1 MNNNEVDGKSA
12 MEEGGM
18 DRKEVEVK
26 MEEEVIPKQPTI
38 PESSEEKVVFI
49 IVKMRSRVLVC

>member
-26 MEEEVIPKQPTI
+26 MEEEVILKQPTI

-49 IVKMRSRVLVC
+49 IVKMRNRVLVC

>member
-1 MNNNEVDGKSA
+1 MKNNEVDGKSA

-18 DRKEVEVK
+18 DTKEVEVK
-26 MEEEVIPKQPTI
+26 MEEEVISKQPTI

-49 IVKMRSRVLVC
+49 IVKNEE

>member
-18 DRKEVEVK
+18 DTKEVEVK
-26 MEEEVIPKQPTI
+26 MEEEVISKQPTI
-38 PESSEEKVVFI
+38 HNGENEN
-49 IVKMRSRVLVC
+49 

>member
-12 MEEGGM
+12 MEEGEV
-18 DRKEVEVK
+18 DTNKVEVK
-26 MEEEVIPKQPTI
+26 MEEEVISKQPTI

-49 IVKMRSRVLVC
+49 MVKMRIRVLVC

>member
-1 MNNNEVDGKSA
+1 MNNNEVDGKNA

-18 DRKEVEVK
+18 DTKEVEVK
-26 MEEEVIPKQPTI
+26 MEEEVISKQPTI

-49 IVKMRSRVLVC
+49 MVKMRNRVLVC

>member
-18 DRKEVEVK
+18 DTKEVEVK
-26 MEEEVIPKQPTI
+26 REEEVISKQPTI
-38 PESSEEKVVFI
+38 PKSSEEKVVFI
-49 IVKMRSRVLVC
+49 IVKNEE